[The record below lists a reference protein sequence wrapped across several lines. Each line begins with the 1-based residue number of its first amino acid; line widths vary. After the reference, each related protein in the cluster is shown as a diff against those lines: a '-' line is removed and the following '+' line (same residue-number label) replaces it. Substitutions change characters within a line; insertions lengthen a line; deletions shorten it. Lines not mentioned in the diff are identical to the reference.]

1 MRWTERIKWNER
13 TEVNRAQKKSGPSA
27 HKSGPGVH
35 KGTERKKWAERKA
48 SWGTVR
54 VCTVRAFCARSTVP
68 HFFLEVRE
76 CDGSDRKHHALV
88 EAELDALDSSGDNR
102 CQLPPIEPAYDTPDA
117 IGFNA
122 QEKPSFEQFRRFL
135 TAAACGF
142 RR

>member
-1 MRWTERIKWNER
+1 LFIAKNDAGLLPDISPHRGAPAARPRDDI
-13 TEVNRAQKKSGPSA
+13 AL
-27 HKSGPGVH
+27 
-35 KGTERKKWAERKA
+35 GTVRAERKA
-48 SWGTVR
+48 SRGTVR

-102 CQLPPIEPAYDTPDA
+102 CQLPPIETAYDTPDA

-122 QEKPSFEQFRRFL
+122 QEKPSSEQFRRFP

-142 RR
+142 WR